1 VAYQITYIGEGEDV
15 RGRATWLWDEW
26 NIDHI
31 AQHDVEPVEAE
42 EVGSHLLYVERWRER
57 YLTWGVTT
65 EGRFL
70 LVVYTRKSSGRYI
83 ISARDM
89 ESGENIVSDD

>member
-1 VAYQITYIGEGEDV
+1 MSGKSGWIWE
-15 RGRATWLWDEW
+15 EW

-31 AQHDVEPVEAE
+31 ARHGVEPFEAE
-42 EVGSHLLYVERWRER
+42 EVGSRPRYVERWKER
-57 YLTWGVTT
+57 YLAWGSTI

-70 LVVYTRKSSGRYI
+70 LVVYVRRPEGRYV

-89 ESGENIVSDD
+89 EEGEKRRVRRLTGR

>member
-1 VAYQITYIGEGEDV
+1 V
-15 RGRATWLWDEW
+15 RGRAAWLWDEW

-31 AQHDVEPVEAE
+31 AQYHVEPFEAE
-42 EVGSHLLYVERWRER
+42 EVGGHPLYVERWRER
-57 YLTWGVTT
+57 YLLWGMTT

-70 LVVYTRKSSGRYI
+70 LVVYARKPGGRYI

-89 ESGENIVSDD
+89 EPGEKHRIRRLTGR

>member
-1 VAYQITYIGEGEDV
+1 V
-15 RGRATWLWDEW
+15 RGRARWLWDEW

-31 AQHDVEPVEAE
+31 AEHGVEPFEAE
-42 EVGSHLLYVERWRER
+42 EVGDHPRYVERWRDR
-57 YLTWGVTT
+57 YLAWGPTA

-70 LVVYTRKSSGRYI
+70 FVVYVNKPLGRYV

-89 ESGENIVSDD
+89 EEGEKRRIRRLTGR